1 MRTSVDG
8 RPAFFQAR
16 CLARRQ
22 RPGGNAS
29 GDAVLLILA
38 ALIHFIISVMLS
50 SALVC
55 VVIDLVAQ
63 LGLSL
68 GDPDWSGGRR
78 STAVGAHFLV
88 DRRCLLF
95 KMGGFGGCPLPGLRT
110 LSNAVLLI
118 LLPFSNPARLRKCT
132 GRRDVSRNSRQND
145 AFDGLFPPC
154 LSIPGCGSHATLST
168 TA

>member
-68 GDPDWSGGRR
+68 GDGLFLLIGQVAAVPR
-78 STAVGAHFLV
+78 AVGAHFLV

-95 KMGGFGGCPLPGLRT
+95 KMGGFGGCQLPGIHT

-118 LLPFSNPARLRKCT
+118 LLPFSNLARLRKCI

-145 AFDGLFPPC
+145 AF
-154 LSIPGCGSHATLST
+154 
-168 TA
+168 